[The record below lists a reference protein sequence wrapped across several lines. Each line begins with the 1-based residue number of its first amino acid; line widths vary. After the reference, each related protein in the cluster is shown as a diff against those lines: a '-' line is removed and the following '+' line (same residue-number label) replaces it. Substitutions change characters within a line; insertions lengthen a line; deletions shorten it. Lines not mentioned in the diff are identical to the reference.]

1 MANTRLWTE
10 RALVRIQPP
19 DPNHF
24 FTVNMS
30 DDKNP
35 TLRDS
40 ETLRVNPGYV
50 MSQLAKALTTS
61 TSNDDAETRGRS
73 KDRVMRWQSILRNLF
88 KADVSYGSRTPIS
101 GTPAWVTLRV

>member
-10 RALVRIQPP
+10 RALVRIRPP
-19 DPNHF
+19 DPNPF

-35 TLRDS
+35 TLRDL

-50 MSQLAKALTTS
+50 VSQLAKALTTS

-88 KADVSYGSRTPIS
+88 KADVS
-101 GTPAWVTLRV
+101 